1 VTPSRATHGIQA
13 ADGFTLPELLVVML
27 LIGILAAIA
36 IPAFLDQESK
46 ANDAAAESQVRTMQ
60 MAAELTAADD
70 KSSYAEVKV
79 EHLEQVEPVL
89 KDHRAALPTAP
100 IAGQQKEYEVQ
111 SESTATGHRFKIKR
125 DPEGVVTRTCEPA
138 GKGACGGA
146 GHW

>member
-1 VTPSRATHGIQA
+1 MRTV
-13 ADGFTLPELLVVML
+13 DGVTLPELLVVLL

-46 ANDAAAESQVRTMQ
+46 ANDAAAESQARTMQ

-70 KSSYAEVKV
+70 KSSYAEVNV
-79 EHLEQVEPVL
+79 EHLEQVEAVL
-89 KDHRAALPTAP
+89 KDHSAAIPTTP

-111 SESTATGHRFKIKR
+111 SESTSTGHRFKIKH
-125 DPEGVVTRTCEPA
+125 DGEGVVTRTCEPA
-138 GKGACGGA
+138 GKGACSGT